1 MTASELDSILTS
13 GRLSKEK
20 ILVLVEELLNTPEL
34 VKTLLDAIWVEDKQG
49 TFNASWVFDH
59 LMRKRLDYLL
69 PYIKDFSTGLAG
81 LDSESCIRPMAHVC
95 ELLVLAK
102 YAKKD
107 PRFSKGIPSEDLE
120 RIVSACF
127 DWLIG
132 SRKVAAKVFAMTS
145 LLHLGT
151 EFKWIHPE
159 LKPILE
165 KSINSGTIGY
175 KNRAKK
181 TLEALREVQVGC
193 RL

>member
-1 MTASELDSILTS
+1 MTISELQNRLTS

-20 ILVLVEELLNTPEL
+20 IIVLVEELLKQPKL
-34 VKTLLDAIWVEDKQG
+34 VKTLLDTIWIEDKEG

-59 LMRKRLDYLL
+59 LMRKKLDYLL
-69 PYIKDFSTGLAG
+69 PYMIDFTGG
-81 LDSESCIRPMAHVC
+81 LEGLQSESCIRPIAHVC
-95 ELLVLAK
+95 ELITVARYKKKNIK
-102 YAKKD
+102 YLNSISPK
-107 PRFSKGIPSEDLE
+107 SLE
-120 RIVSACF
+120 QMVSACF

-165 KSINSGTIGY
+165 NSVNSGTAGY
-175 KNRAKK
+175 KFRALK
-181 TLEALREVQVGC
+181 TLEELKTHESKN
-193 RL
+193 L

>member
-1 MTASELDSILTS
+1 MTSSELNRRLTT
-13 GRLSKEK
+13 GRLSKQK
-20 ILVLVEELLNTPEL
+20 IMLLVDDLLQAPEL
-34 VKTLLDAIWVEDKQG
+34 VGTLLKAIWVEDKNN

-59 LMRKRLDYLL
+59 LMRKKLDYLL
-69 PYIKDFSTGLAG
+69 PYIDDFTNGLEN

-95 ELLVLAK
+95 ELIVLKRYKTKDKA
-102 YAKKD
+102 YAE
-107 PRFSKGIPSEDLE
+107 GIRAQTMEK
-120 RIVSACF
+120 IVSACF

-165 KSINSGTIGY
+165 NSINSGTVGY
-175 KNRAKK
+175 KNRAQK
-181 TLEALREVQVGC
+181 TLKALETLSGRQ
-193 RL
+193 